1 MTTDTEKTQVI
12 FRMWRATP
20 KTCLALFPY
29 VDAGRG
35 FCQSYEHTG
44 QHSGATYSHIIRV
57 TRPATPAE
65 YADLKAELETIG
77 YNLQVI
83 NRRAR
88 R

>member
-1 MTTDTEKTQVI
+1 MTTDTEKTAVI
-12 FRMWRATP
+12 FRMWRAKP

-29 VDAGRG
+29 EDAGRG
-35 FCQSYEHTG
+35 FCNSFEHIG
-44 QHSGATYSHIIRV
+44 QHGGADFGICRKL

-65 YADLKAELETIG
+65 YADLKAELESIG

-83 NRRAR
+83 TRRAR